1 MSCVWGEHRLNVLSG
16 FLHLLFHVCRGLSL
30 LYSALQ
36 GGGNKGWGCGA
47 AFLISLVRRFNQFDW
62 PGFHRSLTCAWI
74 TYQMSF
80 FNLRVAHV
88 PQRRANGDVIMN
100 SCTWQADTYILTSEL
115 LCYIF
120 MCDGNFQ
127 RLEAVEL
134 EGQTFSL
141 CLIVRTVII

>member
-1 MSCVWGEHRLNVLSG
+1 
-16 FLHLLFHVCRGLSL
+16 
-30 LYSALQ
+30 
-36 GGGNKGWGCGA
+36 
-47 AFLISLVRRFNQFDW
+47 
-62 PGFHRSLTCAWI
+62 
-74 TYQMSF
+74 MSF

-127 RLEAVEL
+127 HLEAAEL

-141 CLIVRTVII
+141 CLIVRTVIIIYTH